1 MEHMMNKTTAT
12 QKQDNGLSINIQPP
26 HKYKLDQP
34 GLSLSEEEAA
44 GLKLLDGAHRFLV
57 TLGRVCWI
65 SALGI
70 SIYKFFFGAGIPG
83 ETQEL
88 LRTAS
93 RVGWSAWGINIIART
108 GVFYPL
114 SGPTSTVATAIAR
127 QLPHFRKK
135 RNLAELCAAIEW
147 KVYKDFEDAGIK
159 AMPVDEIEANTLKI
173 KKDAKNSFKFRRNL
187 VRQYRK
193 REYTL

>member
-1 MEHMMNKTTAT
+1 MK
-12 QKQDNGLSINIQPP
+12 
-26 HKYKLDQP
+26 
-34 GLSLSEEEAA
+34 
-44 GLKLLDGAHRFLV
+44 V
-57 TLGRVCWI
+57 VGRLCWI
-65 SALGI
+65 PALGI
-70 SIYKFFFGAGIPG
+70 SVLRFFFGGMIPEG
-83 ETQEL
+83 THEL

-93 RVGWSAWGINIIART
+93 NIGWVAWGANIIART
-108 GVFYPL
+108 GAFYL
-114 SGPTSTVATAIAR
+114 MSETMGGAATAIAR

-147 KVYKDFEDAGIK
+147 KVFKDFEDVGIK